1 MRMNDSKDQ
10 TDYILGHSDDEL
22 VRLER
27 QSLFFAEPTGELLQ
41 RAELQPGM
49 HVLDIGCGVGDVTLQ
64 AARMVGPEGTV
75 VGVDKSD
82 QAIASA
88 KRRVAAAGLNNVSFA
103 VADLNGFAP
112 GRKFDAIVGRFI
124 LLHMPNP
131 AAAVS
136 ALLPHLNTGGVMGFV
151 EMDIGAARAVPKME
165 LFDQCLSYITQVY
178 SRVGLEP
185 DMGSK
190 LFGTFRAAGL
200 KPQMIGRVRIE
211 DPWGT
216 AAYEYFVES
225 LRILAPVIEMT
236 GIVKA
241 SEIGLDTLS
250 ARLRAEA
257 IAGEHCFYFPR
268 VIGAWAKT

>member
-1 MRMNDSKDQ
+1 MSS
-10 TDYILGHSDDEL
+10 TW
-22 VRLER
+22 
-27 QSLFFAEPTGELLQ
+27 
-41 RAELQPGM
+41 
-49 HVLDIGCGVGDVTLQ
+49 
-64 AARMVGPEGTV
+64 AA
-75 VGVDKSD
+75 
-82 QAIASA
+82 ASA
-88 KRRVAAAGLNNVSFA
+88 MSPSRRRAAAAGLDNVTFE
-103 VADLNGFAP
+103 VADLNGYAP

-136 ALLPHLNTGGVMGFV
+136 ALLPHLKQGGTIGFV
-151 EMDIGAARAVPKME
+151 EMDIGAAMAVPKMA
-165 LFDQCLSYITQVY
+165 LFDQCLSYITGVY

-190 LFGTFRAAGL
+190 LFSTLRAAGL
-200 KPQMIGRVRIE
+200 KPQMVGSVRIE
-211 DPWGT
+211 GPWGT

-241 SEIGLDTLS
+241 SEIGLDTLGD
-250 ARLRAEA
+250 RLRTAA

-268 VIGAWAKT
+268 VIGAWAKTEA